1 MITGVPYYKTG
12 DKINATANDFLNDV
26 APDGIAELSGL
37 LNNDRVQVW
46 VGGFK
51 SNAFSPAVEE
61 YGGEMLASFIVG
73 AHASRMVADSLT
85 FARLAGIFTD
95 GLEFSWN
102 SAQRDEL
109 YLRGLAFIKKRRN
122 AAGTMEYVNAH
133 NYTSFTGAPSS
144 GMQLMITR
152 RTVDYVSTVV
162 YKNLEETFIGKR
174 SVGAETE
181 GLIASYVT
189 DLLRGLVV
197 EGAVVAYNN
206 IVVRA
211 VGGDKTQYDV
221 RYDIQVPSEIQF
233 ITVTQKLTYS
243 LA

>member
-1 MITGVPYYKTG
+1 
-12 DKINATANDFLNDV
+12 
-26 APDGIAELSGL
+26 
-37 LNNDRVQVW
+37 
-46 VGGFK
+46 
-51 SNAFSPAVEE
+51 
-61 YGGEMLASFIVG
+61 
-73 AHASRMVADSLT
+73 
-85 FARLAGIFTD
+85 
-95 GLEFSWN
+95 
-102 SAQRDEL
+102 
-109 YLRGLAFIKKRRN
+109 
-122 AAGTMEYVNAH
+122 
-133 NYTSFTGAPSS
+133 
-144 GMQLMITR
+144 MITR